1 MILNVIYDKSTGEIQ
16 VSSDI
21 DSIEVELN
29 SNSINDGSDQLSFEV
44 AVSTEQYEELNKL
57 PEEDIIT
64 EE

>member
-21 DSIEVELN
+21 NSIEVELN